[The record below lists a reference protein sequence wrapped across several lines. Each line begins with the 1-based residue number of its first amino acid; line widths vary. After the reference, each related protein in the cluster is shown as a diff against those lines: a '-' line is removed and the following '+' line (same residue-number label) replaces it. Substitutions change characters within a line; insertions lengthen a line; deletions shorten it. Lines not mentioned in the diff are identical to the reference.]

1 MKNGSFSEYKIFTG
15 NAHPELAEKIASI
28 TGSHVGWTM

>member
-1 MKNGSFSEYKIFTG
+1 MKNGSFSEYKIFTW

-28 TGSHVGWTM
+28 MGKPL